1 MHKILGLMAVVILVT
16 ACGEFSYK
24 RGATV
29 TQLEN
34 TRQSCQAKGSA
45 DAVKKCMEDKG
56 WTIQQLDSFEI
67 FTVNEPDSDEQKEV
81 VAAENSSELS
91 AENAQQSEATQ
102 AVVAHKQQKI
112 ESSTKS
118 SVKPDSKTSIKS
130 KTKVASSN
138 PLDTYVVSSWWKSG
152 VRPDAF
158 QVDSNMCVEKLG
170 EAHKPIG
177 KTQTVTVGFI
187 SCMNE
192 KGWKALKKLR

>member
-1 MHKILGLMAVVILVT
+1 MHKMLGLIAIATLVT

-24 RGATV
+24 RGANV
-29 TQLEN
+29 AQLEN
-34 TRQSCQAKGSA
+34 TRQSCQAKVNA
-45 DAVKKCMEDKG
+45 EAVEKCMKDNG
-56 WTIQQLDSFEI
+56 WTIQKLDSFEI
-67 FTVNEPDSDEQKEV
+67 FTEAEPKSDEQSEV
-81 VAAENSSELS
+81 ETAENTSDLTT
-91 AENAQQSEATQ
+91 ENAQKTGVTET
-102 AVVAHKQQKI
+102 VVADKQQTATNP
-112 ESSTKS
+112 SA
-118 SVKPDSKTSIKS
+118 KP

>member
-1 MHKILGLMAVVILVT
+1 MLWLMAITIVLT

-24 RGATV
+24 RGANV
-29 TQLEN
+29 AQLEN

-45 DAVKKCMEDKG
+45 EAIEKCMEDNG

-67 FTVNEPDSDEQKEV
+67 FTEAEPKIDEQNEV
-81 VAAENSSELS
+81 VAAENTSELTI
-91 AENAQQSEATQ
+91 ENAQKIGAPQ
-102 AVVAHKQQKI
+102 AVVVDKQQT
-112 ESSTKS
+112 STKTNA
-118 SVKPDSKTSIKS
+118 KP
-130 KTKVASSN
+130 KTKVAPSN

-152 VRPDAF
+152 VKPDAF
-158 QVDSNMCVEKLG
+158 QVDSDSCVEKLG

-192 KGWKALKKLR
+192 KGWKALKKLH

>member
-1 MHKILGLMAVVILVT
+1 MATVILIT

-34 TRQSCQAKGSA
+34 TRQSCQVKGSA
-45 DAVKKCMEDKG
+45 YAVKKCMEDKG

-67 FTVNEPDSDEQKEV
+67 FTENEPDSEEQKEV
-81 VAAENSSELS
+81 VAAENSSES
-91 AENAQQSEATQ
+91 ATENVQQTGVTQ
-102 AVVAHKQQKI
+102 ANDADKPQTDTKPSAKI
-112 ESSTKS
+112 SA
-118 SVKPDSKTSIKS
+118 KP
-130 KTKVASSN
+130 KTKTAPSN
-138 PLDTYVVSSWWKSG
+138 PFDTYVVSSWWKSG

-187 SCMNE
+187 SCMNA
-192 KGWKALKKLR
+192 KGWKALKKLH

>member
-67 FTVNEPDSDEQKEV
+67 FTENEPDGEEQNEM
-81 VAAENSSELS
+81 VAAENTRDLTI
-91 AENAQQSEATQ
+91 ENAQKNGTTET
-102 AVVAHKQQKI
+102 VVADKQQ
-112 ESSTKS
+112 SATHA
-118 SVKPDSKTSIKS
+118 SVKPNSKTSIKS
-130 KTKVASSN
+130 KTKVAPSN

-158 QVDSNMCVEKLG
+158 QVDSNRCVEKLG
-170 EAHKPIG
+170 ESHKPIG

>member
-1 MHKILGLMAVVILVT
+1 MHKILGLIAITTVIT

-24 RGATV
+24 RGANV
-29 TQLEN
+29 AQLEN

-45 DAVKKCMEDKG
+45 EAVKKCMEDNG
-56 WTIQQLDSFEI
+56 WTIKELDSFEI
-67 FTVNEPDSDEQKEV
+67 FTEAEPESDEQSEV
-81 VAAENSSELS
+81 VATENASELTT
-91 AENAQQSEATQ
+91 ENAQKTGAAET
-102 AVVAHKQQKI
+102 VVADKQQTNV
-112 ESSTKS
+112 ESNAKPTTKP
-118 SVKPDSKTSIKS
+118 SVKPKR
-130 KTKVASSN
+130 KVAPSN
-138 PLDTYVVSSWWKSG
+138 PLDTFVVSSWWKSG